1 MEPGTLAAHPRH
13 TKLGNWLRAGRTR
26 PERPRIQ
33 STCMERLRSTLRMA
47 LFRIGQIEMMA
58 AAAILVGIVLMI
70 VVQVLLNAGLGR
82 PITWEQEAGAYGLV
96 WLTFLGASIALK
108 YMRHVTIVSFV
119 GKTPPRVR
127 NAIRAIV
134 FGAVLWTLYILMRE
148 LFPIMTIEARST
160 TVALPFDLPRSY
172 FFSVPLMVSCA
183 SMALTA
189 LLFFFEALLGA
200 LGLDDDGTRLSP
212 ISGKSS

>member
-1 MEPGTLAAHPRH
+1 MESV
-13 TKLGNWLRAGRTR
+13 R
-26 PERPRIQ
+26 PA
-33 STCMERLRSTLRMA
+33 LRMA
-47 LFRIGQIEMMA
+47 LFRIGQIEMLA

-82 PITWEQEAGAYGLV
+82 PITWEQEAGAYALV
-96 WLTFLGASIALK
+96 WLTFIGASIALK
-108 YMRHVTIVSFV
+108 HMRHVTIVSFV
-119 GKTPPRVR
+119 GKTSPRVR
-127 NAIRAIV
+127 NAIRAMV
-134 FGAVLWTLYILMRE
+134 YGAILWTLYILMRE

-183 SMALTA
+183 SMTLTT
-189 LLFFFEALLGA
+189 LLFFVEALLGA
-200 LGLDDDGTRLSP
+200 SGLDDDGSRLSP